1 MKYNVG
7 DKVVIR
13 KDLQEI
19 YDKEDWEY
27 DVVEDM
33 IEFAGKDAVIMSVD
47 SVVRD
52 ITNDH
57 YTLDV
62 DDEEWTWYENLF
74 VTD

>member
-1 MKYNVG
+1 MKYKVG

-33 IEFAGKDAVIMSVD
+33 LEFAGKDAVIMSVE
-47 SVVRD
+47 SVGWNTSD
-52 ITNDH
+52 DH